1 LPSGGSLLGAQF
13 QITAFADL
21 PASPHVQV
29 LTITGIGEATAA
41 ALVAKI
47 VDINRFAT
55 PNHLVSYFG
64 VFPEESS
71 SGVDKRGRPL
81 PPGTLIMSPKGNDL
95 VRFYL

>member
-1 LPSGGSLLGAQF
+1 MLLE
-13 QITAFADL
+13 AFADL

-29 LTITGIGEATAA
+29 LTITGMGDHAA

-71 SGVDKRGRPL
+71 SGVDKHGKPL
-81 PPGTLIMSPKGNDL
+81 PHTLGIQG
-95 VRFYL
+95 